1 MAARKKKR
9 ELSEKAQK
17 RIRQRNLH
25 VGITVI
31 AAIVIIFSVIQF
43 TLWRYV
49 SKVDEEYICKNVFIG
64 KTDVS
69 GMTKEE
75 AVKAVDNTLGDYRN
89 KQLVLKV
96 KDQGADV
103 SIEEMGAE
111 VENIDKLA
119 EKAVGYGK
127 NGSIWSRYQK
137 IHNLDKKKYV
147 IDESFKVDE
156 AKLRELIQERAVPLE
171 QKAINASASYNGS
184 GFDLTDEAE
193 GYTVDVDKSVKKIK
207 NFMNKKWNYE
217 DAEVE
222 LKLDTEEPTIKK
234 TDLESLQDE
243 LGSYTT
249 NAGWGDRVQNIRRA
263 TELINGTVV
272 MPGEEFE
279 DYKDYLRV
287 NGHRQW
293 EMDSVEMSAMRELG
307 KTHNDSEFF
316 MNLARTRPPQTI
328 ANMVIVLIMQTDYLL
343 FKQLQALSEKFL
355 EEGGFSERMAR
366 MRLQRRNLLDPKKR
380 D

>member
-49 SKVDEEYICKNVFIG
+49 SKVDEEHVCKNVFIG

-75 AVKAVDNTLGDYRN
+75 AVKAVNNTLGDYRN
-89 KQLVLKV
+89 KQLVLKI

-171 QKAINASASYNGS
+171 QKAVNASASYNGS

-234 TDLESLQDE
+234 ADLESLQDE

-249 NAGWGDRVQNIRRA
+249 NAGWGTACR
-263 TELINGTVV
+263 TS
-272 MPGEEFE
+272 GE
-279 DYKDYLRV
+279 
-287 NGHRQW
+287 
-293 EMDSVEMSAMRELG
+293 
-307 KTHNDSEFF
+307 
-316 MNLARTRPPQTI
+316 
-328 ANMVIVLIMQTDYLL
+328 
-343 FKQLQALSEKFL
+343 
-355 EEGGFSERMAR
+355 
-366 MRLQRRNLLDPKKR
+366 QRS
-380 D
+380 

>member
-1 MAARKKKR
+1 M
-9 ELSEKAQK
+9 
-17 RIRQRNLH
+17 
-25 VGITVI
+25 
-31 AAIVIIFSVIQF
+31 
-43 TLWRYV
+43 
-49 SKVDEEYICKNVFIG
+49 DEEYICKNVFIG

-75 AVKAVDNTLGDYRN
+75 AAAVDNTLGDYRN

-222 LKLDTEEPTIKK
+222 LKLDTEEPDDQKRIWNPCRM
-234 TDLESLQDE
+234 SLVLIRQTPD
-243 LGSYTT
+243 
-249 NAGWGDRVQNIRRA
+249 GDRVQNIRWA
-263 TELINGTVV
+263 CNGADQRNCCCA
-272 MPGEEFE
+272 GEKNFHGT
-279 DYKDYLRV
+279 
-287 NGHRQW
+287 GHTSLHR
-293 EMDSVEMSAMRELG
+293 REWLCG
-307 KTHNDSEFF
+307 RKC
-316 MNLARTRPPQTI
+316 L
-328 ANMVIVLIMQTDYLL
+328 
-343 FKQLQALSEKFL
+343 
-355 EEGGFSERMAR
+355 
-366 MRLQRRNLLDPKKR
+366 
-380 D
+380 

>member
-272 MPGEEFE
+272 MPGEEF
-279 DYKDYLRV
+279 
-287 NGHRQW
+287 
-293 EMDSVEMSAMRELG
+293 SVEQATLPYTEENGYVAGSAYENGQIVESIGGGLCQVSTTLYNAVLYAEL
-307 KTHNDSEFF
+307 EV
-316 MNLARTRPPQTI
+316 TRRAPH
-328 ANMVIVLIMQTDYLL
+328 
-343 FKQLQALSEKFL
+343 S
-355 EEGGFSERMAR
+355 
-366 MRLQRRNLLDPKKR
+366 
-380 D
+380 

>member
-43 TLWRYV
+43 ALWRYV

-147 IDESFKVDE
+147 IDESFKVEE

-171 QKAINASASYNGS
+171 QKAVNASASYNGS

-272 MPGEEFE
+272 MPGEEF
-279 DYKDYLRV
+279 
-287 NGHRQW
+287 
-293 EMDSVEMSAMRELG
+293 SVEQATLPYTEENGYVAGSAYENGQIVESIGGGLCQVSTTLYNAVLYAELEV
-307 KTHNDSEFF
+307 TLS
-316 MNLARTRPPQTI
+316 
-328 ANMVIVLIMQTDYLL
+328 LIHI
-343 FKQLQALSEKFL
+343 
-355 EEGGFSERMAR
+355 
-366 MRLQRRNLLDPKKR
+366 
-380 D
+380 

>member
-49 SKVDEEYICKNVFIG
+49 SKVDEEHICKNVFIG

-147 IDESFKVDE
+147 IDESFKVEE

-171 QKAINASASYNGS
+171 QKAVNASASYNGS

-217 DAEVE
+217 DAEVA

-249 NAGWGDRVQNIRRA
+249 NAGWGDRV
-263 TELINGTVV
+263 
-272 MPGEEFE
+272 
-279 DYKDYLRV
+279 
-287 NGHRQW
+287 
-293 EMDSVEMSAMRELG
+293 
-307 KTHNDSEFF
+307 
-316 MNLARTRPPQTI
+316 
-328 ANMVIVLIMQTDYLL
+328 
-343 FKQLQALSEKFL
+343 
-355 EEGGFSERMAR
+355 
-366 MRLQRRNLLDPKKR
+366 
-380 D
+380 

>member
-49 SKVDEEYICKNVFIG
+49 SKADEEHICKNVFIG

-75 AVKAVDNTLGDYRN
+75 AVKAVNNTLGDYRN

-147 IDESFKVDE
+147 IDESFKVEE
-156 AKLRELIQERAVPLE
+156 ASRQ
-171 QKAINASASYNGS
+171 SSH
-184 GFDLTDEAE
+184 
-193 GYTVDVDKSVKKIK
+193 
-207 NFMNKKWNYE
+207 
-217 DAEVE
+217 
-222 LKLDTEEPTIKK
+222 
-234 TDLESLQDE
+234 
-243 LGSYTT
+243 
-249 NAGWGDRVQNIRRA
+249 RR
-263 TELINGTVV
+263 
-272 MPGEEFE
+272 
-279 DYKDYLRV
+279 
-287 NGHRQW
+287 W
-293 EMDSVEMSAMRELG
+293 
-307 KTHNDSEFF
+307 
-316 MNLARTRPPQTI
+316 
-328 ANMVIVLIMQTDYLL
+328 VI
-343 FKQLQALSEKFL
+343 
-355 EEGGFSERMAR
+355 
-366 MRLQRRNLLDPKKR
+366 
-380 D
+380 